1 MRAMGAFMFNG
12 VRTSI
17 QFASGAV
24 ALGRDCTHS
33 TPQFRFEFPSRQ
45 LLASRPALASR
56 YAYQPMTQPGFAGAA
71 PGYGSEYA
79 NYAAASALAA
89 AQQAAVMQQMAAYGG
104 MPGGMPAGM
113 PAVGYGVAMPLS
125 GPMPMSPVPGSPNLF
140 HGHGGG
146 GRQPPL
152 PPPSPSA
159 RYSHTRE

>member
-1 MRAMGAFMFNG
+1 MVLSYQSKSRAVQLHWAAIA
-12 VRTSI
+12 RT
-17 QFASGAV
+17 
-24 ALGRDCTHS
+24 ALPPLPNLS
-33 TPQFRFEFPSRQ
+33 K
-45 LLASRPALASR
+45 LLVSRPALASR
-56 YAYQPMTQPGFAGAA
+56 YAYQPLAQPGFAGAA
-71 PGYGSEYA
+71 SGYGSEYA

-159 RYSHTRE
+159 RYSHPRE